1 MIIIIISLFA
11 NFVINFSKHLFQSLL
26 TGVLILTYSIINPVI
41 KITKNVY
48 LFNEVLL
55 RLIIC
60 KYDYSS
66 LLLLLFFVSL

>member
-26 TGVLILTYSIINPVI
+26 TEVLILTYSIINPVI